1 MSYNQ
6 SAFNRIIT
14 MTKRESWENKK
25 TIIYSLLGT
34 VVLIFLFSL
43 WGNINAHEHIK
54 HVDTS
59 MLKKDNSLMTFMM
72 YMINIPVL
80 IIMWVVICLYLVHC
94 LYNDRKDQSILFWQS
109 LPITQTET
117 VISKI
122 LWACLIIPFITLVF
136 MLFNALLVSLISTV
150 VYHTPGLNW
159 SLGSLFTALKNL
171 SLVYIFQ
178 LMIFLPA
185 LGWCLFCSAFSKK
198 LPLLWALL
206 VPFGIQIC
214 DAIANHGY
222 INEHVFKPI
231 YLAIA
236 KLNFLAG
243 YINLPQ
249 KAKDSAMN
257 HLCHSQGAC
266 DLSLYH
272 TISFKSTG
280 LSPTFVLVSAVI
292 CIVLIIASIKIR
304 SRSFGNDH

>member
-1 MSYNQ
+1 
-6 SAFNRIIT
+6 
-14 MTKRESWENKK
+14 
-25 TIIYSLLGT
+25 
-34 VVLIFLFSL
+34 
-43 WGNINAHEHIK
+43 
-54 HVDTS
+54 
-59 MLKKDNSLMTFMM
+59 MTFMM
-72 YMINIPVL
+72 YLINIPVQ

-122 LWACLIIPFITLVF
+122 LWACLIIPVITLVF
-136 MLFNALLVSLISTV
+136 MLFNALIVSLINTV
-150 VYHTPGLNW
+150 AYHTPGLNW
-159 SLGSLFTALKNL
+159 SLSSLFTALKNL

-214 DAIANHGY
+214 DHIVNHDY
-222 INEHVFKPI
+222 INKHVFAPI

-236 KLNFLAG
+236 KLNFLGA

-249 KAKDSAMN
+249 KVKNSAMS
-257 HLCHSQGAC
+257 HLCHAPSAC
-266 DLSLYH
+266 DLSHYQ
-272 TISFKSTG
+272 TIGFSSTG
-280 LSPTFVLVSAVI
+280 LSPTFFGKHCNLHCANYCLYTNS
-292 CIVLIIASIKIR
+292 LSQLWKQSLTEIKMRR
-304 SRSFGNDH
+304 SELLRL